1 MVRRGVAHVLLLSVA
16 LLLDGADGF
25 LGGSALPKVLRL
37 QQGLYATSPQQR
49 SHNYSDR
56 GRKTFFERMP
66 RLNMQNNAVKQ
77 SDGIPRHLAPPV
89 GTGIDELAAAVNI
102 ASAKDVQR
110 TAELPHQHIIQP
122 PNRKNS
128 RHWWLNLLSLPS
140 SRTLFEIRSHL
151 SANIVVACLVYLHMR
166 LFPQNLLWLVQ
177 GLGSSRVHSLVSSAL
192 GLLLVF
198 RTRSAYDRFL
208 EARKLWGDVICSLR
222 TMSRMAHSSLQG
234 WDREHLLQLL
244 AAYPPILLQHLRSGR
259 VVTGREKRLAP
270 RVNKFELEKEKEAL
284 LSLLPASDVEVIW
297 RSHNR
302 PLTVLKMMA
311 AIVKSVLTDVNRVLL
326 NYPHA
331 GEAGQDLTRIEV
343 NMIMTNVKA
352 DRSLSEKSIESL
364 TMTLSNCERI
374 VKTSIPLSY
383 SKHTSRFL
391 SVWCFSLPLVLIEQ
405 LSWRM
410 IPAVTIICWALLSI
424 EEVSP

>member
-1 MVRRGVAHVLLLSVA
+1 MVRRGVAHFLLLSVA
-16 LLLDGADGF
+16 LLLDGSDGF
-25 LGGSALPKVLRL
+25 LGGSAIPKVLRL
-37 QQGLYATSPQQR
+37 QQGLHASSPQQR

-56 GRKTFFERMP
+56 ERFF
-66 RLNMQNNAVKQ
+66 LQNNAVKQ
-77 SDGIPRHLAPPV
+77 SDGIPSYLAPPV
-89 GTGIDELAAAVNI
+89 GTGIDELAAADNI
-102 ASAKDVQR
+102 ASTKHVQR

-151 SANIVVACLVYLHMR
+151 SANIVVACLVYLHML
-166 LFPQNLLWLVQ
+166 LFPQNLFWLVQ

-326 NYPHA
+326 HYPHA
-331 GEAGQDLTRIEV
+331 GAAGQDLTRIEV
-343 NMIMTNVKA
+343 NMIMANVKA

-410 IPAVTIICWALLSI
+410 IPTVTIICWALLSI